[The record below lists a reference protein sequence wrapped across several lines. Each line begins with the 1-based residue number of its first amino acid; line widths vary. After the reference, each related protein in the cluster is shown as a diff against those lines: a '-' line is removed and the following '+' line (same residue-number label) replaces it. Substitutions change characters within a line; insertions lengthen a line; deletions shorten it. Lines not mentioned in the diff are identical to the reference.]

1 MKILFLDLST
11 KSTGWC
17 VGEGGKLID
26 YGCITAS
33 STNVLKRITTM
44 TDEIDKIV

>member
-11 KSTGWC
+11 KSSGWC
-17 VGEGGKLID
+17 VGENGKIID

-33 STNVLKRITTM
+33 STNVLKRIAAI
-44 TDEIDKIV
+44 TDGINKLI